1 MPSHDEAASWIKVS
15 VVPGLGDH
23 GLRKLL
29 KHFGSPQAIVD
40 SSESSL
46 AQVVGGKLADHIK
59 SHDSEEIVAKT
70 LAWLEHPNHAMVALG
85 DPAYPPLLLETESP
99 PPLLY
104 VVGSIDL
111 LRAPA
116 VAVVGSRNAT
126 AQGASNAE
134 NFSKSLSQS
143 GLCIVSGM
151 ALGID
156 TAAHRG
162 GLAGAGKSVAV
173 VGTGLDRVYP
183 ARNKEL
189 AHQLAQHGALVSEF
203 PLGTPALANNFPRRN
218 RIISGLS
225 RGCLVVEA
233 AVSSGSLITARL
245 ASEQGRD
252 VFAIPGSIHSALSKG
267 CHQLIKQGAK
277 LVERAE
283 DVLEEIN
290 WVPRADSSPSAVAPT
305 DDPVLIHLGF
315 DPEPLDTLVART
327 GLSPEHLTGRL
338 LELEL
343 RGLVQTLPG
352 GRYQRLIK

>member
-29 KHFGSPQAIVD
+29 KHFGSPTAIID

-70 LAWLEHPNHAMVALG
+70 LAWLEHPNHALVTLG

-104 VVGSIDL
+104 VVGSSDL

-126 AQGASNAE
+126 AQGVSNAE

-290 WVPRADSSPSAVAPT
+290 WLPRVDSSPSAVAVT

-327 GLSPEHLTGRL
+327 GLSPEYLSGRL

-352 GRYQRLIK
+352 GRYQRLVK